1 MVVQRRMLRQLVS
14 LATCRLLLRVAGIVA
29 RGFNGH
35 FAPRNFKPLTSALGH
50 KRAFSEACMMS
61 AGRRLPQI
69 GEDLYNH
76 TIGLLEALHTFRFCT
91 FLNREDYQRWY
102 PP

>member
-14 LATCRLLLRVAGIVA
+14 LACIVA

-61 AGRRLPQI
+61 ALPPKADIAGRGWRIPFVPI
-69 GEDLYNH
+69 
-76 TIGLLEALHTFRFCT
+76 LLQKS
-91 FLNREDYQRWY
+91 LNVGR
-102 PP
+102 